1 MNKKTTTDIETRI
14 RQLAAE
20 ISAISEFAEGSIKKT
35 ASTYATKDGTRKRSK
50 PPYKFQTR
58 GKRGEQRCKH
68 IPNDQLARVKK
79 LIKNGR
85 RYRKLEAEYSRLVP
99 EASLTALKKT
109 AGEG

>member
-1 MNKKTTTDIETRI
+1 MNKKTTPDIETRI

-50 PPYKFQTR
+50 PQYKFQTR

-79 LIKNGR
+79 LLENGR
-85 RYRKLEAEYSRLVP
+85 RYRRLEAEYSRLVA
-99 EASLTALKKT
+99 EASLDALKKT
-109 AGEG
+109 AEDS